1 MLGAGLLMLLLCMQV
16 GLVGMLQDL
25 PRAFMAG
32 QMVFSSVMFRSGPMG
47 VGSQVT
53 MLGSYLL

>member
-1 MLGAGLLMLLLCMQV
+1 
-16 GLVGMLQDL
+16 
-25 PRAFMAG
+25 MAG